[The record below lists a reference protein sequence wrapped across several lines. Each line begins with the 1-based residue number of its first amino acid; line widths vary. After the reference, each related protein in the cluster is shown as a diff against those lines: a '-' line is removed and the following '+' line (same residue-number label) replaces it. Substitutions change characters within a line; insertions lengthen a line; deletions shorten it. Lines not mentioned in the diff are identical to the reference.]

1 MNWFLRKVII
11 MKEIKQFDVVILG
24 GGLAGIYA
32 ALSIDSNLHIGLF
45 LKDAIE
51 RGSSNL
57 AQVGIAAEVNWD
69 EEKIEEH
76 FEDTLRAGGYL
87 NDKEATR
94 ILVEEAGKHI
104 NKLLSFG
111 VHFDKN
117 SDGSLVTTL
126 EGGHRSRRILH
137 AGGDDTG
144 AHVMRDLRETLYKQK
159 NIDVFEN
166 EMAIEIL
173 HNENKALGVIVI
185 NPDNEEV
192 YVLAN
197 RIILAT
203 GGIGGIYKKSTNEKI
218 ACGDGIA
225 MAYRAGVK
233 IKNMEFV
240 QFHPTGFY
248 VEDEIGKTFLISEA
262 VRGEGGILRNIE
274 GYRFMEKY
282 DKERMELAPRDV
294 VSQAIHREMFDTWSD
309 HVYLDITHQPKEFL
323 MKRFPTIYNHCLE
336 HGIDISKDYIPVAPV
351 EHFLC
356 GGIDTD
362 VYGRTSMKNLYAVGE
377 CANTGVHGAN
387 RLASNSLLECIVF
400 AGRVAEEINKD
411 KDTFGKIDVILP
423 DMVFTHKKFN
433 FKDIRV
439 EIRDVMSKYVFIV
452 RTEENLLLAKK
463 LLTKHYN
470 NLKKIQVFSRYYYE
484 TINMVTV
491 ALLII
496 DQALARK
503 DSVGCHFRLN

>member
-1 MNWFLRKVII
+1 

-24 GGLAGIYA
+24 GGLAGIYT
-32 ALSIDSNLHIGLF
+32 ALCLSPSLHIGLF
-45 LKDAIE
+45 IKDAIE

-57 AQVGIAAEVNWD
+57 AQGGIAAELSLD
-69 EEKIEEH
+69 ATMLKEH
-76 FEDTLRAGGYL
+76 YEDTLKAGAYQ
-87 NDKEATR
+87 NKPEATK
-94 ILVEEAGKHI
+94 ILVDEARMNI
-104 NKLLSFG
+104 EKLLKLG
-111 VHFDKN
+111 VQFDRKE
-117 SDGSLVTTL
+117 DGTLLSTL

-144 AHVMRDLRETLYKQK
+144 AHVMKNLRDALYKAP
-159 NIDVFEN
+159 NIDVYED
-166 EMAIEIL
+166 EMAIELL

-185 NPDNEEV
+185 NPMNEEV

-197 RIILAT
+197 RIVLAT

-225 MAYRAGVK
+225 MAHRAGVK
-233 IKNMEFV
+233 IENMEFV

-248 VEDEIGKTFLISEA
+248 VEDQIGKTFLISEA
-262 VRGEGGILRNIE
+262 VRGEGGILKNIE
-274 GYRFMEKY
+274 GVRFMDKY

-309 HVYLDITHQPKEFL
+309 HVFLDVTHLSKEFL
-323 MKRFPTIYNHCLE
+323 LKRFPTIYQHCLDN
-336 HGIDISKDYIPVAPV
+336 GIDISKEYIPVSPV

-356 GGIDTD
+356 GGITVD
-362 VYGRTSMKNLYAVGE
+362 VNGHTSMENLYAVGE
-377 CANTGVHGAN
+377 CAYTGVHGAN
-387 RLASNSLLECIVF
+387 RLASNSLLESIVF
-400 AGRVAEEINKD
+400 GNRVAEDINHIQN
-411 KDTFGKIDVILP
+411 FGKIDVILP
-423 DMVFTHKKFN
+423 DLVFTHKKFN

-439 EIRDVMSKYVFIV
+439 EIREVMTKYVFIV

-470 NLKKIQVFSRYYYE
+470 NLKKIQIFSRYYYE

-491 ALLII
+491 ALLVI

-503 DSVGCHFRLN
+503 ESVGCHFRLN

>member
-1 MNWFLRKVII
+1 
-11 MKEIKQFDVVILG
+11 MKEIKQFDVIILG
-24 GGLAGIYA
+24 GGLAGIYT
-32 ALSIDSNLHIGLF
+32 ALTISSSLHVGLF
-45 LKDAIE
+45 VKDAIE

-57 AQVGIAAEVNWD
+57 AQGGIAAEVIWD
-69 EEKIEEH
+69 ENKIEEH
-76 FEDTLRAGGYL
+76 YEDTLRAGSYI
-87 NDKEATR
+87 NDKEATHV
-94 ILVEEAGKHI
+94 LVEEAGKNI
-104 NKLLSFG
+104 ERLLSLG
-111 VHFDKN
+111 VEFDKN
-117 SDGSLVTTL
+117 ADGTLVTTL

-144 AHVMRDLRETLYKQK
+144 AHIMQNLRDALAQRK
-159 NIDVFEN
+159 NIDVYED

-173 HNENKALGVIVI
+173 HNNNKALGVIVI
-185 NPDNEEV
+185 NQQNEEV
-192 YVLAN
+192 YVLGN
-197 RIILAT
+197 KIVLAT

-225 MAYRAGVK
+225 MAHRAGVR

-248 VEDEIGKTFLISEA
+248 IEDQIGKTFLISEA
-262 VRGEGGILRNIE
+262 VRGEGGILKNIE
-274 GYRFMEKY
+274 GVRFMEKY

-309 HVYLDITHQPKEFL
+309 HVYLDITHKSKDYL
-323 MKRFPTIYNHCLE
+323 VKRFPTIYQHCLDN
-336 HGIDISKDYIPVAPV
+336 GIDISKDYIPVAPV

-362 VYGRTSMKNLYAVGE
+362 VCGHTSMENLYAIGE

-400 AGRVAEEINKD
+400 GGRVADEINQQ
-411 KDTFGKIDVILP
+411 KDTFGKIDVVLP
-423 DMVFTHKKFN
+423 DMVFTHKKYN

-452 RTEENLLLAKK
+452 RKEEDLLLAKK

-470 NLKKIQVFSRYYYE
+470 NLKKINVFSRYYYE

-496 DQALARK
+496 EQALARK
-503 DSVGCHFRLN
+503 ESVGCHFRLD